1 MARPRKPPP
10 PSPPKAAAPSI
21 ADALLLATVCMVG
34 LPVEVRVRD
43 GSAYAG
49 VLHTACVDAGYGVV
63 LKKAKKIAN
72 GKGDVNLS
80 LGSFV
85 DTLVVCPDDLVQV
98 IAKGLSLPLKG
109 VCKPLDSNVVAASG
123 SLKPQISH
131 ANDPKMSNKTKNMSP
146 LMYVI
151 NSSHAYCY
159 VLFHIYEKSHMDC
172 MYASYLAPI

>member
-1 MARPRKPPP
+1 M
-10 PSPPKAAAPSI
+10 I
-21 ADALLLATVCMVG
+21 L
-34 LPVEVRVRD
+34 
-43 GSAYAG
+43 
-49 VLHTACVDAGYGVV
+49 VLMIPI
-63 LKKAKKIAN
+63 LF
-72 GKGDVNLS
+72 L
-80 LGSFV
+80 
-85 DTLVVCPDDLVQV
+85 Q
-98 IAKGLSLPLKG
+98 GLSLPLKG

-131 ANDPKMSNKTKNMSP
+131 ANDPKMSNKTENMSP